1 MIFFSSFVSLVKS
14 LLKIKKQ
21 SRKKV
26 GMNNQGCFVDLDVGV
41 QNEIIKRTEHME
53 Y

>member
-1 MIFFSSFVSLVKS
+1 MIFFSSFFSLVKS

-26 GMNNQGCFVDLDVGV
+26 GMNNPGCWNINLILC
-41 QNEIIKRTEHME
+41 NNKSIWI
-53 Y
+53 